1 VGRRVTAL
9 EDLEM
14 NQKKNSH
21 WHDRPV
27 FVTGATGLLGGWLV
41 RRLVEEGASVT
52 ALVRDWVPRSALL
65 GSDLLNKVKV
75 VRGDVRDQVVLER
88 SLGEYEIDT
97 VFHLAAQAIVGV
109 ANRNPIST
117 LDTNI
122 RGTWALLEA
131 ARRSPLTKAVVI
143 ASSDKAYGDHDV
155 LPYEERAALKG
166 EHPYDVSK
174 SCADLIAKM
183 YAVTFNVPVAVTR
196 CGNFYGGGD
205 LNWNRLIP
213 GTIRSALKNERPV
226 LRSDGT
232 LIRDYF
238 YVEDGAAAYMQLAE
252 ALHARPDLRG
262 EAFNFSNEL
271 QLDVLT
277 IAKKILERMGS
288 PLEPDVRAEA
298 RNEIQHQWLSAAK
311 ARRMLGW
318 APKFTLD
325 EGLDRTIAWYREFC

>member
-1 VGRRVTAL
+1 MSAK
-9 EDLEM
+9 
-14 NQKKNSH
+14 KKNSH

-52 ALVRDWVPRSALL
+52 ALVRDWVPRSTLL
-65 GSDLLNKVKV
+65 SADWLSKVTI

-97 VFHLAAQAIVGV
+97 VFHLAAQTIVGV
-109 ANRNPIST
+109 ANRNPVST

-131 ARRSPLTKAVVI
+131 ARRSPLTKAVII
-143 ASSDKAYGDHDV
+143 ASSDKAYGDHEE
-155 LPYEERAALKG
+155 LPYDEDAALQG

-183 YAVTFNVPVAVTR
+183 YAVTFGVPVAVTR

-213 GTIRSALKNERPV
+213 GTIRSALKNERPMI
-226 LRSDGT
+226 RSDGT

-238 YVEDGAAAYMQLAE
+238 YVEDGAAAYMQLAQ
-252 ALHARPDLRG
+252 ALHARPELRG

-271 QLDVLT
+271 QVDVLT
-277 IAKKILERMGS
+277 LTKKILERMKS

-318 APKFTLD
+318 APQFTLD
-325 EGLDRTIAWYREFC
+325 EGLERTIAWYREFQARA